1 MKCLKERLYNNSMNE
16 PRPATD
22 EDFELN
28 EYKVLHM
35 NEEFT
40 KQYGDLISVGDSIAA
55 TMHNTNGRYSV
66 SLYFEYQ
73 GDDLY
78 MQDPDCI
85 EIFIDKNDVEFIKF
99 IERVD

>member
-1 MKCLKERLYNNSMNE
+1 MKDT
-16 PRPATD
+16 RPAID
-22 EDFELN
+22 SDFELN

-40 KQYGDLISVGDSIAA
+40 KQYGNLIDVGDSIAA
-55 TMHNTNGRYSV
+55 TMHNDNGQYSL

-78 MQDPDCI
+78 MADPNCI
-85 EIFIDKNDVEFIKF
+85 EVFIDKNDVEFIRF

>member
-1 MKCLKERLYNNSMNE
+1 MNK
-16 PRPATD
+16 PIPATD

-40 KQYGDLISVGDSIAA
+40 KQYGNLISVGDSIAA
-55 TMHNTNGRYSV
+55 TKHKINGRDSV